1 MPLDPDAQQAL
12 AVLNQVMAAP
22 IESMNIEQLRAVM
35 GAGGPA
41 PASIPVARVETF
53 EIAGPAGPL
62 RVRLYA
68 DCDESAPT
76 LLFFHGG
83 GFVLGSLDTHDG
95 LAREL
100 VHRSGWSLL
109 SVEYRLAPENHY
121 PAALDDCYAA
131 LVWAT
136 GAEAG
141 AKGIDGRRL
150 AVGGDSAGGNLAAA
164 VALAARERAGPAI
177 AHQLLIYPVIDHD
190 FDTPSFH
197 ENAEGYL
204 LTRSATMFYWDQYL
218 GRDGDRTDPLAAPG
232 RASDLGGLPPATVIT
247 AEYDPLRDEGESYAA
262 RLKAAGVPTELVR
275 YPGVFHGFVSIPA
288 QIKRSED
295 ALHYLAGR
303 LKTAT

>member
-12 AVLNQVMAAP
+12 AFLNQMMAAP
-22 IESMNIEQLRAVM
+22 IESMNIEQLRAAM
-35 GAGGPA
+35 GTGGGAGPD
-41 PASIPVARVETF
+41 PIPVARVETF

-62 RVRLYA
+62 IVRLYA
-68 DCDESAPT
+68 DCDEPAPT

-83 GFVLGSLDTHDG
+83 GFVLGSLDTHDA

-109 SVEYRLAPENHY
+109 SVDYRLAPENPY

-136 GAEAG
+136 GVEAG
-141 AKGIDGRRL
+141 AKGIDGKRL

-164 VALAARERAGPAI
+164 VALAARERAGPGI

-218 GRDGDRTDPLAAPG
+218 GPGGDRTDPLAAPG
-232 RASDLGGLPPATVIT
+232 RAGDLAGLPPATVIT
-247 AEYDPLRDEGESYAA
+247 VEYDPLRDEGESYAT
-262 RLKAAGVPTELVR
+262 RLKAAGVPTEMIR
-275 YPGVFHGFVSIPA
+275 YPGVFHGFVSMPMV
-288 QIKRSED
+288 QRSKD
-295 ALHYLAGR
+295 ALNYMAGR
-303 LKTAT
+303 LKAAA